1 MKRHHSKT
9 NSYFEKNSSRNSR
22 YDFLRLHLGTNSIF
36 LVLVFTICVA
46 ISINSNVF
54 NWNYLKGV
62 NDDLS
67 FFIGLFSIIFGVGF
81 YKFWRLG
88 KKSVYTIHFVKS
100 KFMPKEANV
109 IFAYKDISFGISNQ
123 TKINTAELP
132 SIIRELFCVGIF
144 LNLTLIVLDNG
155 EFEKLKTFPNEIF
168 DSESNFCPD
177 KVESIE
183 NIPPKE
189 GCELIVRAY
198 KLGYAKN
205 LGLCE
210 PKKIEPNDMKICQ
223 KRRDDEP
230 YLHYMSRLLLSSI
243 EKQVD
248 FFENNKVKNIS
259 DKFELQLQKI
269 EVLKDYQA
277 YAMSAAPRASHHIWT
292 NLPYPENNFI
302 QIYRELFKP
311 SYCIEQFQNQANTV
325 RLENDDARA
334 NSKLMEHVYGQL
346 LFNPKS
352 KLTVGFCKEYKIH
365 WDSDANIC
373 ERLVNNPRAVLQEEN
388 VLSEVELVLKRHD
401 NANAILS
408 LDEKIHEIE
417 NFGSK
422 SLIDNNIVSQLP
434 DEKTSRKKPTSKI
447 IKSKIAKEKQE
458 IRKKNEIVSF
468 QCFMQENEA
477 DNRNIESNV
486 NLIGTNFLVRT
497 KYFPTIENKAES
509 QISMYKEFS
518 KILENRFHYSQL
530 TSRSDINIEGEIGD
544 IPSDIRPLEDPSYL
558 LSRLEILKNVDIFLG
573 DIWVLE
579 RDDLLGI
586 YPYHVHLKNYVKS
599 FRVEYQKS
607 RGRL

>member
-468 QCFMQENEA
+468 QCFMQENKA

>member
-9 NSYFEKNSSRNSR
+9 NSNFEKDSFRKSK

-36 LVLVFTICVA
+36 LALVFSICVA
-46 ISINSNVF
+46 ISIYTNVF

-88 KKSVYTIHFVKS
+88 EKSVYTIHFVKS

-109 IFAYKDISFGISNQ
+109 IFAYKDITFGVSNQ
-123 TKINTAELP
+123 TTLNTIELP
-132 SIIRELFCVGIF
+132 SIIRGIFCVGIF
-144 LNLTLIVLDNG
+144 LSLILIVLDNG
-155 EFEKLKTFPNEIF
+155 EFEKLKVFPNEIL
-168 DSESNFCPD
+168 DSESNFCSD

-189 GCELIVRAY
+189 GCELIIRAY
-198 KLGYAKN
+198 KLGYAKD

-210 PKKIEPNDMKICQ
+210 PKKIDPKDMKICQ

-292 NLPYPENNFI
+292 NLPYPENDFI

-325 RLENDDARA
+325 RLDDDDARV

-365 WDSDANIC
+365 WDSDVNIC
-373 ERLVNNPRAVLQEEN
+373 ERLANNPRAVLQEEN
-388 VLSEVELVLKRHD
+388 VLSEVEMVLKRHD
-401 NANAILS
+401 NANAILN
-408 LDEKIHEIE
+408 LEEEIREIE
-417 NFGSK
+417 NLGSK
-422 SLIDNNIVSQLP
+422 SSIAKSDASQLP
-434 DEKTSRKKPTSKI
+434 DEQKSRKKPTSNI
-447 IKSKIAKEKQE
+447 VKSKIAKEKQE

-477 DNRNIESNV
+477 DNRNIESMV
-486 NLIGTNFLVRT
+486 KLKGTKFLIRT
-497 KYFPTIENKAES
+497 QYFPIIERKAES

-518 KILENRFHYSQL
+518 KVLENRFHYSQL
-530 TSRSDINIEGEIGD
+530 TSRSDINIEDEIGD
-544 IPSDIRPLEDPSYL
+544 TPNDKKPLEEPSYL

-586 YPYHVHLKNYVKS
+586 YPYHVHLQNYVKS

>member
-36 LVLVFTICVA
+36 LILVFTICVA

-468 QCFMQENEA
+468 QCFMQENKA